1 MKTHISL
8 SQDYV
13 CTAEVRP
20 LELLSGNY
28 HFELTSRWSGAKN
41 PMAEQRM
48 VKLTLDAQA
57 LRQLR
62 DLINTA
68 LSQ

>member
-8 SQDYV
+8 SQDFI

-20 LELLSGNY
+20 LDLLPGNY
-28 HFELTSRWSGAKN
+28 HFELTSKWSGAKD

-48 VKLTLDAQA
+48 LQLTLDAQA
-57 LRQLR
+57 LRQLQ
-62 DLINTA
+62 DLIDTVV
-68 LSQ
+68 SQ